1 MNIPLVLTIK
11 ESAARAGIPVAF
23 VRRLVAE
30 SKVHSVRSGSRF
42 YVNWAS
48 LEGYLHGE
56 YQKDQIP
63 VERIK
68 G

>member
-11 ESAARAGIPVAF
+11 ETAARAGIPVAF

-30 SKVHSVRSGSRF
+30 NKVHSVRSGSRF

-48 LEGYLHGE
+48 LERYLIGE
-56 YQKDQIP
+56 KDKSDSP
-63 VERIK
+63 AESK
-68 G
+68 LW